1 MRIGGWDTTVRPLV
15 IAEIGNNH
23 EGDVEVAA
31 QILDAAADAGAGA
44 VKLQTFDVR
53 WFVRPSEPDRLER
66 YGGFQLTPDEVR
78 SLAERAHSRGVL
90 FLSSPLDLGSVD
102 LLEPLVDAYKVASG
116 DNDFWPLLERI
127 GATGK
132 PVVLSAGLV
141 DVAGV
146 QAAKAALEAAG
157 SGEVAVL
164 HCVTAYPAPPA
175 SVNLAA
181 MATLREAV
189 GGTVGYSDHTLGL
202 DACAAAAAL
211 GAEILE
217 KHVTLRH
224 DYSDF
229 RDHQLS
235 ADPAELAEL
244 VRRVGEVRTLV
255 GEPGK
260 APQPEEEALRA
271 AVRRSIVAAG
281 DFEAGHVLAP
291 GDLTWLRPRDGLAPG
306 QEDRLIGRAL
316 RRAVTFGETIRAEDV
331 A

>member
-1 MRIGGWDTTVRPLV
+1 MRIGACDTAVRPLV

-23 EGDVEVAA
+23 EGDPEVAA
-31 QILDAAADAGAGA
+31 HILDAAADAGAGA

-53 WFVRPSEPDRLER
+53 WFVRPSEPDRLAR
-66 YGGFQLTPDEVR
+66 YGGFQLSADEVR
-78 SLAERAHSRGVL
+78 GLAERARSRGLL

-102 LLEPLVDAYKVASG
+102 VLEPLVDAYKVASG

-141 DVAGV
+141 DIEGV
-146 QAAKAALEAAG
+146 RRAKAALEAAG

-164 HCVTAYPAPPA
+164 HCVTAYPTPPA

-181 MATLREAV
+181 MATLREAI
-189 GGTVGYSDHTLGL
+189 GGTVGYSDHTLGV
-202 DACAAAAAL
+202 DACVAAAAL

-235 ADPAELAEL
+235 VDPGELAEL
-244 VRRVGEVRTLV
+244 VRRVDEVRTLV

-281 DFEAGHVLAP
+281 EFEAGHVLGP

-306 QEDRLIGRAL
+306 QEDLLLGRAL
-316 RRAVTFGETIRAEDV
+316 RRAVAFGETIRVEDV
-331 A
+331 E